1 MKVLICLLTLL
12 YITGLQGQN
21 LIPNGSFELIK
32 NTQTSAFIGS
42 GDFDKSIHF
51 WSSPTK
57 GVPSLTSLHKNN
69 AKFTDNFRLPVPTD
83 GKYMLGL
90 FLSGYT
96 ETCSDFR
103 ESVQVKLKD
112 TLTINEKY
120 VLDFWITSTEVDEYE
135 VGVFLSNEAVYDY
148 KVCHI
153 KEDPHLVF
161 SDSIQRWEWKKVRF
175 EFQAK
180 FPISYIMIGNFK
192 KEKDKDY
199 KFCYFDE
206 FRLMKSGSEPII
218 TPIASSASIP
228 KEKDLPIP
236 DNFTSPNIQFN
247 TGKYDLLPSS
257 YAILDS
263 VAIYLEGNK
272 AINLAIEGHTDLSG
286 NGDSNNLLSINR
298 TNEVKSYLVAKGIA
312 PNRVSCVGYGSSRPI
327 SNDVTQSGMEVNRRV
342 VFKFLSEEK

>member
-1 MKVLICLLTLL
+1 M
-12 YITGLQGQN
+12 
-21 LIPNGSFELIK
+21 
-32 NTQTSAFIGS
+32 A
-42 GDFDKSIHF
+42 
-51 WSSPTK
+51 
-57 GVPSLTSLHKNN
+57 
-69 AKFTDNFRLPVPTD
+69 
-83 GKYMLGL
+83 
-90 FLSGYT
+90 
-96 ETCSDFR
+96 
-103 ESVQVKLKD
+103 
-112 TLTINEKY
+112 
-120 VLDFWITSTEVDEYE
+120 DEYE
-135 VGVFLSNEAVYDY
+135 VGVFLSNEAIYDY
-148 KVCHI
+148 EICHI

-206 FRLMKSGSEPII
+206 FRLMKSGSEPKI

-236 DNFTSPNIQFN
+236 DKFTSPNIQFN

-286 NGDSNNLLSINR
+286 NEDSNNLLSINR
-298 TNEVKSYLVAKGIA
+298 ANEVKSYLVAKGIA